1 MIDQQS
7 RPTWQP
13 SVPPTTGTTPQP
25 SPRRGTA
32 WFAMMLT
39 ATFSAVQMWAILVVL
54 VMVDTSGVAEVALL
68 CVLVGSGIAICL
80 AVRMVRVISARERA
94 IERERRQGA
103 PEYTEYV
110 VR

>member
-1 MIDQQS
+1 MIDQQA

-13 SVPPTTGTTPQP
+13 SVPQTSATAR
-25 SPRRGTA
+25 PRRGTA

-39 ATFSAVQMWAILVVL
+39 ATFSAVQMWAMLVVL
-54 VMVDTSGVAEVALL
+54 VMVDTSGVAKVALS
-68 CVLVGSGIAICL
+68 CVMVGSGIAICL
-80 AVRMVRVISARERA
+80 AVRMVRVISAREREN
-94 IERERRQGA
+94 ERELRRGA

>member
-1 MIDQQS
+1 MIDQQA

-13 SVPPTTGTTPQP
+13 SVPQPTRPTPDAR
-25 SPRRGTA
+25 PRRGTA

-54 VMVDTSGVAEVALL
+54 VMVDTSGVAKVALL

-80 AVRMVRVISARERA
+80 AVHVVRVISARERE
-94 IERERRQGA
+94 IEREQRKGA
-103 PEYTEYV
+103 PEYTEYW

>member
-1 MIDQQS
+1 MIDQQA

-13 SVPPTTGTTPQP
+13 SMPQT
-25 SPRRGTA
+25 SPAARSRRGTG

-39 ATFSAVQMWAILVVL
+39 AVFSAVQMWAILVVL
-54 VMVDTSGVAEVALL
+54 VMVDTDGVGKVALF

-94 IERERRQGA
+94 IERELRQSA